1 MGTILNLNNFINT
14 KINSLSDDDEGD
26 DDGTPPINCNY
37 YDINEFTKAKF
48 NASKS
53 FSILH
58 INIHSVNKHIE
69 ELRIIRNLL
78 NFKFDVIALSV

>member
-1 MGTILNLNNFINT
+1 M
-14 KINSLSDDDEGD
+14 E

-53 FSILH
+53 FSVLH
-58 INIHSVNKHIE
+58 LNIHSVNKHIE
-69 ELRIIRNLL
+69 ELRIILNLL
-78 NFKFDVIALSV
+78 NFKFDVIALSE